1 MKAMSPSH
9 VENDVTLKPSIIPQR
24 GGVSEAGDP
33 TSAQGGRKNP
43 RMWHVEGDVTFKPS
57 IIFRPGFHQPKCQ
70 PQPATASRCEE
81 STCHKSPCAACFSN
95 DSRQECEN
103 NANKPQLRAASG
115 AGQLT
120 HNKPNQR
127 PTPWLKTNHLG
138 AAYRLPGPRHRWN
151 PIWARTTQPLHG
163 WSTANKTLP
172 QPMPP
177 QLGQAV
183 SSMQPSIAPDF
194 AAVHLCLEL
203 RPFAKQPSMR
213 DGPADG
219 GLSGRRL
226 AQWPELDKKTQRC
239 TRSAL
244 PEYPPPGRAS
254 PSRTPLHS
262 RCYWATGQRTCSAI
276 EPAGEPGCV
285 RTWAERLGSV
295 SSPLTGAVVESRRA
309 CWAGCSIR
317 RRRHHAITWGASGET
332 NCPRSNLFCGAEDSA
347 LLLG

>member
-43 RMWHVEGDVTFKPS
+43 RTWHVEGDVTFKPS

-95 DSRQECEN
+95 DSRQECEK

-309 CWAGCSIR
+309 CWAGCSFR
-317 RRRHHAITWGASGET
+317 RRRHH
-332 NCPRSNLFCGAEDSA
+332 
-347 LLLG
+347 LGG

>member
-1 MKAMSPSH
+1 
-9 VENDVTLKPSIIPQR
+9 
-24 GGVSEAGDP
+24 
-33 TSAQGGRKNP
+33 
-43 RMWHVEGDVTFKPS
+43 
-57 IIFRPGFHQPKCQ
+57 
-70 PQPATASRCEE
+70 
-81 STCHKSPCAACFSN
+81 
-95 DSRQECEN
+95 
-103 NANKPQLRAASG
+103 
-115 AGQLT
+115 
-120 HNKPNQR
+120 
-127 PTPWLKTNHLG
+127 
-138 AAYRLPGPRHRWN
+138 
-151 PIWARTTQPLHG
+151 
-163 WSTANKTLP
+163 
-172 QPMPP
+172 MPP

-226 AQWPELDKKTQRC
+226 AQWPELDKKTPRC

-244 PEYPPPGRAS
+244 PEYPPPARAS

-332 NCPRSNLFCGAEDSA
+332 NCPRSNLFCGAEDSV